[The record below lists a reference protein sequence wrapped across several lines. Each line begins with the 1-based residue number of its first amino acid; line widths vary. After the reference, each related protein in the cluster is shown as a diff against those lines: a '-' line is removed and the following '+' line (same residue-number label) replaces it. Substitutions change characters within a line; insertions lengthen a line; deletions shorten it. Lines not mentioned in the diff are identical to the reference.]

1 MVGAYRIYINRV
13 NNNTNNIGRHT
24 MPARS
29 VKLKEGYIEDL
40 MNNYD
45 DCTELHQLA
54 ERIKMSVNTLRRMNQ
69 GIPIA
74 VNSTKKIADY
84 FGIQERY
91 IENSILTEEE
101 AREFLK
107 KQVKKYDIPQIMTQA
122 HVEMWDDE
130 GVIINREMGGI

>member
-1 MVGAYRIYINRV
+1 MVGTHRIYINRV

-24 MPARS
+24 MPSRS

-45 DCTELHQLA
+45 DCNELHQLVKK
-54 ERIKMSVNTLRRMNQ
+54 IKMHVNTLRRMNQ

-74 VNSTKKIADY
+74 VNSIKKIADY

-107 KQVKKYDIPQIMTQA
+107 KQPKKYDIPQIMTQS

>member
-1 MVGAYRIYINRV
+1 
-13 NNNTNNIGRHT
+13 
-24 MPARS
+24 
-29 VKLKEGYIEDL
+29 
-40 MNNYD
+40 MN
-45 DCTELHQLA
+45 
-54 ERIKMSVNTLRRMNQ
+54 KGV
-69 GIPIA
+69 PIA

-130 GVIINREMGGI
+130 GVVINREMGGI